1 MTMTVERNLKDFEF
15 WGNAALVA
23 EKLTTKELDTIE
35 ETLEQIIGYGNELW
49 SETQVND
56 FLAFDFEYWCED
68 YIGITYEELM
78 ARE

>member
-35 ETLEQIIGYGNELW
+35 EILEQMADCGNDLW
-49 SETQVND
+49 SETQIND
-56 FLAFDFEYWCED
+56 FFAFDFEDFCEGW
-68 YIGITYEELM
+68 IGVSYEELM
-78 ARE
+78 ERE